1 MGMDAREL
9 RTALRLGAAL
19 LTAYCSEIGSTE
31 AGVDFRHVSVPVG
44 GRDAEACRQAT
55 QRRLVPGGVIPDVLR
70 TALALLADLLRLL
83 LLMLVA
89 RASGSREPL
98 PSEAACV
105 RKSDMNIIYK
115 GMCDQCKAE
124 VIIIL
129 RHVRTLEN
137 LRGQFKRTCMIC
149 ERSEVMLE
157 MQGFRGDTA

>member
-1 MGMDAREL
+1 
-9 RTALRLGAAL
+9 
-19 LTAYCSEIGSTE
+19 
-31 AGVDFRHVSVPVG
+31 
-44 GRDAEACRQAT
+44 
-55 QRRLVPGGVIPDVLR
+55 
-70 TALALLADLLRLL
+70 
-83 LLMLVA
+83 
-89 RASGSREPL
+89 
-98 PSEAACV
+98 
-105 RKSDMNIIYK
+105 MNIIYK